1 MIVTKICYWTPN
13 AGGGA
18 GKYEYYLP
26 KEIKN
31 LGAEVEV
38 FRRPRGLK
46 GNPLTLRLFYKSNG
60 DIVHA
65 TSQTLSIYSYP
76 KPKNFIV
83 TVHDI
88 YTLHKSIGSQIKR
101 FLIKNTL
108 KIVDKIIA
116 VSEFTKNEMV
126 DQIGV
131 NEDKIVVVYM
141 GIDRSLYRPMDKK
154 SCKESFNLN
163 TEEKHILVVASN
175 LPHKRMDITKA
186 VFDKIL
192 NRGDVKLLKAGYGNK
207 LKGEGIINVGFIPEE
222 KMPILYNAAD
232 VLLHTSEYEGFGMPL
247 LEAMAC
253 GVPVVASNKAS
264 IPEVVGDCGELV
276 DLDAEDCVEQFAE
289 KVLDCI
295 DKGDRN
301 EKGIERAK
309 KFSWER
315 VARETMKVYEKLL

>member
-1 MIVTKICYWTPN
+1 MKICYWTPN

-26 KEIKN
+26 KEIEK

-46 GNPLTLRLFYKSNG
+46 GNPLTLRLFYKSKG

-65 TSQTLSIYSYP
+65 TTQTLSIYSYP
-76 KPKNFIV
+76 KPKRFIV

-88 YTLHKSIGSQIKR
+88 FPPRKTLELRIKQLLSLKR
-101 FLIKNTL
+101 LERADILIS
-108 KIVDKIIA
+108 
-116 VSEFTKNEMV
+116 VSKFTKEEIMSRI
-126 DQIGV
+126 DM
-131 NEDKIVVVYM
+131 DKHRIKVIHL
-141 GIDRSLYRPMDKK
+141 GIDHSLYKQMDKEQ
-154 SCKESFNLN
+154 CKKKFGLSA
-163 TEEKHILVVASN
+163 EEKHILVVSSN
-175 LPHKRMDITKA
+175 LPHKRMDITRA
-186 VFDKIL
+186 VFNKVK
-192 NRGDVKLLKAGYGNK
+192 RCREDVKLLKSGYGQQ
-207 LKGEGIINVGFIPEE
+207 LEGEGIINPGFVPEE
-222 KMPILYNAAD
+222 EMPFLYNAAD
-232 VLLHTSEYEGFGMPL
+232 VLLHTSEYESFGVPL

-253 GVPVVASNKAS
+253 GTPIVATNKTA
-264 IPEVVGDCGELV
+264 IPEVLGDCGELV

-315 VARETMKVYEKLL
+315 VARETMKVYEELL